1 MTDAPAPTRRPLDTG
16 LLPGRGAAE
25 MVFPAMGSDAH
36 VVVVD
41 APPGLLAVA
50 RDLVGRLEAH
60 WSRFRPDSDVSRLA
74 RAEGSWV
81 SVHADTHVL
90 LERCRV
96 GWELT
101 AGRFDPTVLPALL
114 AAGYDETFTAVAA
127 RVAAEGTAPDA
138 TSTPARAGPV
148 ATSAPGLAGL
158 ELDPRRRRARLPA
171 GVALD
176 PGAIGKGLAADLVV
190 EWLLEHGAG
199 GAMVNVGGDLRAA
212 GQPPAPG
219 GWGIEVAVPAS
230 ATTVTLV
237 VADAGIATS
246 TPAYRCWQHDGRLVH
261 HLLDPVTGQPAE
273 DPPWSATVVAGAG
286 WLAEVL
292 ATSLAMGDHRPL
304 RSVGA
309 TGFVVVDDQIVS
321 QPGLEEYRR

>member
-25 MVFPAMGSDAH
+25 TTFRAMGSDAH
-36 VVVVD
+36 VVLVD

-60 WSRFRPDSDVSRLA
+60 WSPFRPDSDVSRLA

-96 GWELT
+96 GWELN
-101 AGRFDPTVLPALL
+101 
-114 AAGYDETFTAVAA
+114 AVAA
-127 RVAAEGTAPDA
+127 RVAAEG
-138 TSTPARAGPV
+138 
-148 ATSAPGLAGL
+148 
-158 ELDPRRRRARLPA
+158 
-171 GVALD
+171 
-176 PGAIGKGLAADLVV
+176 AITKGLAADLGV

-212 GQPPAPG
+212 SQPPAPG

-246 TPAYRCWQHDGRLVH
+246 TPA
-261 HLLDPVTGQPAE
+261 
-273 DPPWSATVVAGAG
+273 
-286 WLAEVL
+286 
-292 ATSLAMGDHRPL
+292 TSLVMGDHRPV
-304 RSVGA
+304 RSAGG
-309 TGFVVVDDQIVS
+309 TGFVVVDDQITS
-321 QPGLEEYRR
+321 QPGLDEYRR